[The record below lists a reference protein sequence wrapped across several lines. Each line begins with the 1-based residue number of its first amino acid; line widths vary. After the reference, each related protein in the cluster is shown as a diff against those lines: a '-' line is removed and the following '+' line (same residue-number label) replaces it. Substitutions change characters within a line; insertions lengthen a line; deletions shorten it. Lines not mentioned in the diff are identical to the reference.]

1 MTDMKKILQAALT
14 VWLGVV
20 MLVLAG
26 LAPAHAQS
34 VLEQVMPGQAQQQE
48 EQQPSADNDNQAGP
62 QQQTDQPKEPAAET
76 PAAQAPPA
84 AVPPGIAEAAKRG
97 IRQAQQ
103 FGQQLEEIEGRLAN
117 PSLNRDDLSALR
129 NEIETIRADVR
140 EADLAIEPPL
150 TQINDQISRLG
161 PAPKD
166 GESEPETVAA
176 QRAQL
181 NAARDELAGARAQL
195 ALVTGT
201 AEQLSASAASR
212 ERSLFFDNLLGS
224 SRSVFNPLLWT
235 DGVAQVGDFSA
246 RAMVLVKSFND
257 KLAREQ
263 GAWAIWLFYGSLL
276 LLTVTTIV
284 LCRMIARRARH
295 GSPGE
300 AEFQKW
306 LRTVIVPIGYT
317 LVTMLAVIVFVVILE
332 NLSPNNPRMERV
344 IEALGGALVGFA
356 FWRGLVR
363 SVTSPTRPEWRAV
376 PLSSHRA
383 SKWLALSTLAFG
395 LVAAGQFLKTLAEVL
410 NMDSRFDMAV
420 NALISIVLLLITAQ
434 LILTGRSES
443 NSEEQPE
450 QGLKPGFA
458 WASYLVQPAWLL
470 VASAAVALVLGYVSF
485 GSYLMQNL
493 YIIAPVVALL
503 YCIRRLSDAFVAQS
517 LRPKSRIAKTL
528 KSAFSMS
535 ERGINR
541 AGIALNAGVDLML
554 LLLGLPLVLGL
565 TSLTWVDVRSWLMT
579 AFFGFK
585 VGDITIS
592 LSSILLALVVFTIGL
607 VLTRLVTGWLDR
619 RILTPTDM
627 DAGVRNSLRTA
638 AGYLATV
645 IVLLMAFAAA
655 GVDFSNIAIVA
666 GALSVGIG
674 FGLQSIVNNFVSGLI
689 LLAERPIKVGDWVQ
703 VAGGEGTVRQIN
715 VRSTEIETFDR
726 CSIIVPNSSL
736 ISDTVSNWTHG
747 DLMGRVRVAI
757 GVSYDAD
764 PQQVHDILLKC
775 ASEHE
780 RALDFPAPTVL
791 FKDFGA
797 SSLDFEVRVF
807 INDVNWVAFVA
818 SDLRYTIHKALKE
831 AGIEIPFPQRD
842 VNVRGLKE
850 AVADSVADAVAAGS
864 TRPVKKQPAA
874 NKRATKRAR
883 EQARDD
889 GGDE

>member
-1 MTDMKKILQAALT
+1 LRRPTRKACCNRCCRARPSSRKSSS
-14 VWLGVV
+14 
-20 MLVLAG
+20 
-26 LAPAHAQS
+26 PA
-34 VLEQVMPGQAQQQE
+34 
-48 EQQPSADNDNQAGP
+48 ADNDNQAAPARNPVRRRNRLPTRLQRRRRLP
-62 QQQTDQPKEPAAET
+62 QFRRAFQK
-76 PAAQAPPA
+76 PPS
-84 AVPPGIAEAAKRG
+84 RG

-103 FGQQLEEIEGRLAN
+103 FGQQLEEIEGRLAK

-395 LVAAGQFLKTLAEVL
+395 LVAAGQFLKTLAK
-410 NMDSRFDMAV
+410 SSTWTR
-420 NALISIVLLLITAQ
+420 
-434 LILTGRSES
+434 
-443 NSEEQPE
+443 
-450 QGLKPGFA
+450 
-458 WASYLVQPAWLL
+458 ASTW
-470 VASAAVALVLGYVSF
+470 
-485 GSYLMQNL
+485 
-493 YIIAPVVALL
+493 
-503 YCIRRLSDAFVAQS
+503 QS
-517 LRPKSRIAKTL
+517 MR
-528 KSAFSMS
+528 
-535 ERGINR
+535 
-541 AGIALNAGVDLML
+541 
-554 LLLGLPLVLGL
+554 
-565 TSLTWVDVRSWLMT
+565 
-579 AFFGFK
+579 
-585 VGDITIS
+585 
-592 LSSILLALVVFTIGL
+592 
-607 VLTRLVTGWLDR
+607 
-619 RILTPTDM
+619 
-627 DAGVRNSLRTA
+627 
-638 AGYLATV
+638 
-645 IVLLMAFAAA
+645 
-655 GVDFSNIAIVA
+655 
-666 GALSVGIG
+666 
-674 FGLQSIVNNFVSGLI
+674 
-689 LLAERPIKVGDWVQ
+689 
-703 VAGGEGTVRQIN
+703 
-715 VRSTEIETFDR
+715 
-726 CSIIVPNSSL
+726 
-736 ISDTVSNWTHG
+736 
-747 DLMGRVRVAI
+747 
-757 GVSYDAD
+757 
-764 PQQVHDILLKC
+764 
-775 ASEHE
+775 
-780 RALDFPAPTVL
+780 
-791 FKDFGA
+791 
-797 SSLDFEVRVF
+797 
-807 INDVNWVAFVA
+807 
-818 SDLRYTIHKALKE
+818 
-831 AGIEIPFPQRD
+831 
-842 VNVRGLKE
+842 
-850 AVADSVADAVAAGS
+850 
-864 TRPVKKQPAA
+864 
-874 NKRATKRAR
+874 
-883 EQARDD
+883 
-889 GGDE
+889 

>member
-1 MTDMKKILQAALT
+1 MKKILQAVLT
-14 VWLGVV
+14 VWLGVA

-26 LAPAHAQS
+26 AGAANAQS
-34 VLEQVMPGQAQQQE
+34 VQKQVPPGQTQQGD
-48 EQQPSADNDNQAGP
+48 QQPAADNDNQAAP
-62 QQQTDQPKEPAAET
+62 QQQSEQPKAPAAET

-103 FGQQLEEIEGRLAN
+103 FGQQLEDLEGRLAN
-117 PSLNRDDLSALR
+117 PSLSRDELSALR
-129 NEIETIRADVR
+129 SEIETVRARVR
-140 EADLAIEPPL
+140 EADLALETPL
-150 TQINDQISRLG
+150 SQINDQISRLG

-166 GESEPETVAA
+166 GETEPETVAA

-181 NAARDELAGARAQL
+181 SAARDQLAGARAQL

-201 AEQLSASAASR
+201 AEQLSGSTASR
-212 ERSLFFDNLLGS
+212 ERSLFFDNLFGS
-224 SRSVFNPLLWT
+224 TRSVANPLLWT
-235 DGVAQVGDFSA
+235 DGAAQLGDFWA
-246 RAMVLVKSFND
+246 RMQRLIKGFND
-257 KLAREQ
+257 KLDREQ
-263 GAWAIWLFYGSLL
+263 GAWAIWLFHGSLL
-276 LLTVTTIV
+276 LLVVTTIV
-284 LCRMIARRARH
+284 VCRMIARRARH

-317 LVTMLAVIVFVVILE
+317 LTTVIAAIIFMIIFN
-332 NLSPNNPRMERV
+332 NLSPGNPRMERV
-344 IEALGGALVGFA
+344 LEALAAALIGFS
-356 FWRGLVR
+356 FWRGVVR
-363 SVTSPTRPEWRAV
+363 SITSPTRAEWRVV

-383 SKWLALSTLAFG
+383 TKWLALSTLAFA
-395 LVAAGQFLKTLAEVL
+395 LVASAQFIKTLAEVL

-420 NALISIVLLLITAQ
+420 SALISIILLLITVQ
-434 LILTGRSES
+434 LILTGRAES
-443 NSEEQPE
+443 NAEEHPE
-450 QGLKPGFA
+450 PGLKPGFA

-470 VASAAVALVLGYVSF
+470 VIAAAAALVMGYISLGGYIV
-485 GSYLMQNL
+485 QNM

-503 YCIRRLSDAFVAQS
+503 YSIRRLSDAFVAQS
-517 LRPKSRIAKTL
+517 LRPKSRIAKML

-535 ERGINR
+535 EKGINR
-541 AGIALNAGVDLML
+541 AGIALNAGVDMML
-554 LLLGLPLVLGL
+554 VLLGLPLVLGL

-592 LSSILLALVVFTIGL
+592 LSSILLAIVVFAIGL

-807 INDVNWVAFVA
+807 INDVNWVAFVG

-850 AVADSVADAVAAGS
+850 AVAESVADAVADVQPS
-864 TRPVKKQPAA
+864 RPKTPAR
-874 NKRATKRAR
+874 KRASKRAR
-883 EQARDD
+883 EQARDAD
-889 GGDE
+889 GDE

>member
-246 RAMVLVKSFND
+246 RAMVLLKSFND

-276 LLTVTTIV
+276 LLTVTTIMV
-284 LCRMIARRARH
+284 CRMIARRARH

-317 LVTMLAVIVFVVILE
+317 LV
-332 NLSPNNPRMERV
+332 
-344 IEALGGALVGFA
+344 
-356 FWRGLVR
+356 
-363 SVTSPTRPEWRAV
+363 
-376 PLSSHRA
+376 
-383 SKWLALSTLAFG
+383 
-395 LVAAGQFLKTLAEVL
+395 
-410 NMDSRFDMAV
+410 NM
-420 NALISIVLLLITAQ
+420 
-434 LILTGRSES
+434 
-443 NSEEQPE
+443 
-450 QGLKPGFA
+450 
-458 WASYLVQPAWLL
+458 
-470 VASAAVALVLGYVSF
+470 
-485 GSYLMQNL
+485 
-493 YIIAPVVALL
+493 
-503 YCIRRLSDAFVAQS
+503 RR
-517 LRPKSRIAKTL
+517 R
-528 KSAFSMS
+528 
-535 ERGINR
+535 
-541 AGIALNAGVDLML
+541 
-554 LLLGLPLVLGL
+554 
-565 TSLTWVDVRSWLMT
+565 
-579 AFFGFK
+579 
-585 VGDITIS
+585 
-592 LSSILLALVVFTIGL
+592 
-607 VLTRLVTGWLDR
+607 
-619 RILTPTDM
+619 
-627 DAGVRNSLRTA
+627 
-638 AGYLATV
+638 
-645 IVLLMAFAAA
+645 
-655 GVDFSNIAIVA
+655 
-666 GALSVGIG
+666 
-674 FGLQSIVNNFVSGLI
+674 
-689 LLAERPIKVGDWVQ
+689 
-703 VAGGEGTVRQIN
+703 
-715 VRSTEIETFDR
+715 
-726 CSIIVPNSSL
+726 
-736 ISDTVSNWTHG
+736 
-747 DLMGRVRVAI
+747 
-757 GVSYDAD
+757 
-764 PQQVHDILLKC
+764 
-775 ASEHE
+775 
-780 RALDFPAPTVL
+780 
-791 FKDFGA
+791 
-797 SSLDFEVRVF
+797 
-807 INDVNWVAFVA
+807 
-818 SDLRYTIHKALKE
+818 
-831 AGIEIPFPQRD
+831 
-842 VNVRGLKE
+842 
-850 AVADSVADAVAAGS
+850 
-864 TRPVKKQPAA
+864 
-874 NKRATKRAR
+874 
-883 EQARDD
+883 
-889 GGDE
+889 